1 MADPNSPN
9 GPNGIYV
16 LPFADIEHIANKHL
30 DMAYASTSEFQK
42 LDLYLP
48 EGEAPI
54 GGWPLLVFVHG
65 GAWMMCDKR
74 DIQLNPPLRLLK
86 EEIAVASINY
96 RLSSEAKFP
105 AQIHDV
111 KTALRCLKARA
122 REFGIAKDRVA
133 IWGASAGAHLAALA
147 GTSAGVSLLED
158 LSTGWAEEDARVRAV
173 VSWFGPTNFLK
184 MDLHLSQTRAGDPDH
199 NDAQSPESKLLGIPI
214 TEARA
219 MVHAANPETWITP
232 DCPPFLFQHAPND
245 PIVPVQ
251 QSILFADLISRTAGP
266 DRAILHLVENAGH
279 AGPEFERDDVVDKSI
294 DFLRDHLLAKA

>member
-1 MADPNSPN
+1 M
-9 GPNGIYV
+9 
-16 LPFADIEHIANKHL
+16 
-30 DMAYASTSEFQK
+30 
-42 LDLYLP
+42 
-48 EGEAPI
+48 
-54 GGWPLLVFVHG
+54 
-65 GAWMMCDKR
+65 
-74 DIQLNPPLRLLK
+74 
-86 EEIAVASINY
+86 
-96 RLSSEAKFP
+96 
-105 AQIHDV
+105 
-111 KTALRCLKARA
+111 
-122 REFGIAKDRVA
+122 A

>member
-122 REFGIAKDRVA
+122 REFESRKTVWPSGVHLQ
-133 IWGASAGAHLAALA
+133 AH
-147 GTSAGVSLLED
+147 
-158 LSTGWAEEDARVRAV
+158 
-173 VSWFGPTNFLK
+173 
-184 MDLHLSQTRAGDPDH
+184 
-199 NDAQSPESKLLGIPI
+199 I
-214 TEARA
+214 
-219 MVHAANPETWITP
+219 
-232 DCPPFLFQHAPND
+232 
-245 PIVPVQ
+245 
-251 QSILFADLISRTAGP
+251 
-266 DRAILHLVENAGH
+266 
-279 AGPEFERDDVVDKSI
+279 
-294 DFLRDHLLAKA
+294 